1 MDALAPG
8 DEPRK
13 GGRRSRVVLIPR
25 RWDQV
30 GGNGDVGPDG
40 RDTPRWLR
48 WQESPVTE
56 EITKETV
63 KTTRAGNAGR
73 NRRDRGD
80 YTRMLF
86 LFCMRGAGAIR
97 APGIPCALSA
107 QTLAFVATLG
117 ERIYAKLGQVLPRDR
132 EGVSKVA
139 V

>member
-1 MDALAPG
+1 MDALALG

-80 YTRMLF
+80 YARMLT
-86 LFCMRGAGAIR
+86 LFCMRGCGRARRARHSLRPHSFGRKALQNSGAIR
-97 APGIPCALSA
+97 AAGLQMRVRNS
-107 QTLAFVATLG
+107 LF
-117 ERIYAKLGQVLPRDR
+117 EN
-132 EGVSKVA
+132 
-139 V
+139 

>member
-80 YTRMLF
+80 YTRMLVLF
-86 LFCMRGAGAIR
+86 LHARLR
-97 APGIPCALSA
+97 ARSA
-107 QTLAFVATLG
+107 RPAFPAPSFFRAKG
-117 ERIYAKLGQVLPRDR
+117 FAKLGRYPRRGIADAR
-132 EGVSKVA
+132 PKFA